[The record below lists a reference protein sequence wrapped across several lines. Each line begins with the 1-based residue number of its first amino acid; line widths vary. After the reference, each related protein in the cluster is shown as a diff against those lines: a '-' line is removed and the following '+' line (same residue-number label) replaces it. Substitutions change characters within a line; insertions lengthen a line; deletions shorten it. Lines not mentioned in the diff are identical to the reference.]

1 MGDLWENDGH
11 TPPNFEKNETNI
23 QVFAAIYV
31 GFSRD
36 RWFNQVF
43 VGWMGILQTYWVGFI
58 MICPSN
64 MGLNMGSDQL
74 RI

>member
-43 VGWMGILQTYWVGFI
+43 VGWMGILQTY
-58 MICPSN
+58 
-64 MGLNMGSDQL
+64 
-74 RI
+74 